1 MYSNITIYNNN
12 NNNNDDDDD
21 SNYDDNDYSNIDKIP
36 IKKLSLLNF
45 NEVILLL

>member
-12 NNNNDDDDD
+12 NNNNND
-21 SNYDDNDYSNIDKIP
+21 SNYDNNDYSNIDKIP
-36 IKKLSLLNF
+36 IKKSSLLNF